1 MGPGCPPA
9 QTSSKMVS
17 TELMSNIGS
26 RHYLRKVVFNTGGL
40 KILVHFPSVLQC
52 HAHIGCMTPPKIKL
66 FINLRISVIA
76 FDKEFSLL
84 KVGKGLEGKIWR
96 PRLSEGSRTSKSS
109 GHLGS
114 AWVTSV
120 VWTTRGSHLAWGW

>member
-40 KILVHFPSVLQC
+40 KILVHFLSVLQR
-52 HAHIGCMTPPKIKL
+52 HARVGCVTPPKIEL
-66 FINLRISVIA
+66 FVNLRISVIA
-76 FDKEFSLL
+76 FDKEFGLF

-96 PRLSEGSRTSKSS
+96 PEII
-109 GHLGS
+109 
-114 AWVTSV
+114 
-120 VWTTRGSHLAWGW
+120 RGKQDC